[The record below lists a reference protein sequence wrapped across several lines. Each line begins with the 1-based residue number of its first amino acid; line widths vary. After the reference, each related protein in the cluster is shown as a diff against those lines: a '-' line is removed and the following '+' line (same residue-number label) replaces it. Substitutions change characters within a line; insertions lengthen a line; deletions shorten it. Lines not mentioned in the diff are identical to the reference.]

1 MVYHPAPYL
10 NWNYNMAHAPFSPSA
25 AKRWMTCRGSFG
37 LSLQL
42 PDPPSSSYAK
52 EGTRL
57 HDVAEQMLLGRP
69 GPYAHADM
77 EAVMSYVL
85 WCRDLIKISIAHG
98 VEQHI
103 AHSPLLGGTPDFWAL
118 VGSTL
123 NVVDLKTGAGIPV
136 SPVENYQLMVYAWM
150 LVGALSTH
158 PIDNVR
164 LTIDAYAPVSDE
176 PQHWL
181 IGIDD
186 LMLFGEDVEA
196 AIAEAIGGSTELVP
210 GEHCRWC
217 KAKPT
222 CPKLLGTVTEALPI
236 PVAALQPA
244 RLGEWL
250 NKADLINQWTDAL
263 RERAH
268 QLAQAGQEIPG
279 WKLKPKRATRQW
291 VDDEKVLE
299 IARRRKIKIWQD
311 KLMSPAMAEKA
322 HPNLPQELRDEIV
335 AVSSG
340 TNLVRDDNPSPRVE
354 KPSRHS
360 SRHSA
365 T

>member
-1 MVYHPAPYL
+1 
-10 NWNYNMAHAPFSPSA
+10 
-25 AKRWMTCRGSFG
+25 MTCPGSFG

-42 PDPPSSSYAK
+42 PDAPSSSYAE
-52 EGTRL
+52 EGNRL
-57 HDVAEQMLLGRP
+57 HDVAELMISDDSVVREVK
-69 GPYAHADM
+69 HADM

-85 WCRDLIKISIAHG
+85 WCRDLIKEASAYG
-98 VEQHI
+98 VEEYV
-103 AHSPLLGGTPDFWAL
+103 AHSELLGGTPDFWA
-118 VGSTL
+118 VVDDTL
-123 NVVDLKTGAGIPV
+123 NVVDLKTGAGIAV
-136 SPVENYQLMVYAWM
+136 SPEGNYQLMVYAYM
-150 LVGALSTH
+150 IMKKLDPFAPKMVRITIVQP
-158 PIDNVR
+158 PI
-164 LTIDAYAPVSDE
+164 SDE
-176 PQHWL
+176 PQHWH
-181 IGIDD
+181 ISADE
-186 LMLFGEDVEA
+186 LMSFGEDMQD
-196 AIAEAIGGSTELVP
+196 AISEAIGGSTHLVP

-236 PVAALQPA
+236 PVATLKPAL
-244 RLGEWL
+244 LGEWL
-250 NKADLINQWTDAL
+250 NKAELLQQWLDAL
-263 RERAH
+263 RERGH

-354 KPSRHS
+354 ATPPTLQ
-360 SRHSA
+360 SA
-365 T
+365 LRNLIYRT